1 MNETATP
8 PVKTNTQASIT
19 PTKTTRKPTVGSLWR
34 KEGVTSDGRN
44 YKFLTGYINVGSEKI
59 RITVNKSKLKPEE
72 RTETSSDYYI
82 CLDDYVPKAKT
93 TEAGKPEVEAEE
105 PF

>member
-1 MNETATP
+1 MSE
-8 PVKTNTQASIT
+8 KTTTQASIPPQT
-19 PTKTTRKPTVGSLWR
+19 PKAKKPVVGSLWT
-34 KEGVTSDGRN
+34 KAGTTADGRD
-44 YKFLTGYINVGSEKI
+44 YKFLSGYINIGSDKV

-82 CLDDYVPKAKT
+82 TLDDYKPKAKT